1 MLQIQPILR
10 WLQGSSF
17 KLLVLA
23 GMLLLA
29 WGTLA
34 PVGTL
39 VWWLSQSAESLG
51 LKKDL
56 PKRLPESGE
65 FDSGAP
71 TSTINCYI
79 IFLPG
84 VGDFSA
90 NQLTTGEEFFLD
102 RLAQL
107 HPNCVTVRNVFP
119 YSAANTD
126 LAGERF
132 LAPLWQA
139 AETADGWL
147 ENADVLIKI
156 RNLWRFAISADDRY
170 SPIYSQGIADAIV
183 DRMNAVHPI
192 SSGQKPKVI
201 LMGTSGGVQVAL
213 GAVPYL
219 HQWLNNPQIVVV
231 SAGGDFNGEEGFENV
246 DAMYHLQGNRDW
258 VEDLS
263 RIAFPSRWQWTVG
276 SPFNRARR
284 QGRYKSVNSGPHTHS
299 GKEGYFGLA
308 IARPN
313 QMYVELTLQTV
324 NQLPIW
330 STQAARSIHPAK
342 SHIRK

>member
-1 MLQIQPILR
+1 MHHIQAKLQ

-17 KLLVLA
+17 KLLLLV
-23 GMLLLA
+23 GGLLLV

-34 PVGTL
+34 PVGTI
-39 VWWLSQSAESLG
+39 VWWLNQSAESLG
-51 LKKDL
+51 LKKNS
-56 PKRLPESGE
+56 PKKILESGE
-65 FDSGAP
+65 SASGAH
-71 TSTINCYI
+71 TAKINCYI
-79 IFLPG
+79 IYLPG

-90 NQLTTGEEFFLD
+90 DQLTPGEELFLD

-107 HPNCVTVRNVFP
+107 QPGCVTVRNVFP
-119 YSAANTD
+119 YSVANKD
-126 LAGERF
+126 LAGERL
-132 LAPLWQA
+132 LAPLWRA

-147 ENADVLIKI
+147 ENADILIKI

-170 SPIYSQGIADAIV
+170 SPIYSYGIADTIV

-192 SSGQKPKVI
+192 SLNQKPLKVI
-201 LMGTSGGVQVAL
+201 LIGTSGGVQVAL

-231 SAGGDFNGEEGFENV
+231 SAGGDFDGDTGFDNV
-246 DAMYHLQGNRDW
+246 DAMYHLQGKRDW

-263 RIAFPSRWQWTVG
+263 RIVFPSRWRWTVG
-276 SPFNRARR
+276 SPFNQARR
-284 QGRYKSVNSGPHTHS
+284 QGRYTTVISGPHTHD

-313 QMYVELTLQTV
+313 QTYVELTLQTV

-330 STQAARSIHPAK
+330 STQTPNTISFLRGSN
-342 SHIRK
+342 